1 MGAHIGTH
9 AVAFDHMVYPG
20 GEVHAFEVQSG
31 VVEVLAANARLSGM
45 GGIVVHHTAIGDDD
59 SESESGSEASD
70 SESGL
75 GNATRRLRVPV
86 MDYFHAG
93 AGAARVLERR
103 RGGTLQ

>member
-1 MGAHIGTH
+1 MPQVLDVGAHIGTH

-45 GGIVVHHTAIGDDD
+45 GGIVIHHTAIGDDD
-59 SESESGSEASD
+59 SESGS
-70 SESGL
+70 
-75 GNATRRLRVPV
+75 GNATRTLRVPV

-93 AGAARVLERR
+93 DDAMSQRYRSGGE
-103 RGGTLQ
+103 GGTLR